1 MSDGPHRR
9 RPPLWLAAAAL
20 ASGWAAAYTIAYWI
34 LAYLLQYQVHED
46 FRFIYLAAEAGVRQG
61 WPAIYDQTTL
71 RSLAAAFS
79 GPARVID
86 ASHTYDFPP
95 LVAWLVAPLT
105 VFPEPVAYA
114 FWTAVS
120 AAALVFAWRIAAP
133 FAGLARVSLLL
144 VAMGLWPVLKVFY
157 LGQPSMVLLALVAVA
172 WWLCSHERPLSAGTA
187 LALATFLK
195 PQVIVLLPLALA
207 VSGRYRVAAGWL
219 IGCAALAVATV
230 AALGHSGLAAWWSVL
245 SSVQSV
251 PLNYEETA
259 GHLLGLGPATYA
271 LWAAQ
276 GLAALLIARW
286 RRLELEMVF
295 AAGLLGS
302 AAVAFHFH
310 EYDYSSLVLAGWLIL
325 RSAPPVWHRLWL
337 LAGILPMQL
346 MDYWWNAQ
354 GQTFWDGATHA
365 PQLIYDAA
373 WLGILL
379 VTSYD
384 RTRIRVP
391 VERPTLAVKRST

>member
-1 MSDGPHRR
+1 VDSGR
-9 RPPLWLAAAAL
+9 RPPLWLAAAAV

-34 LAYLLQYQVHED
+34 LAYLLQYPVHED
-46 FRFIYLAAEAGVRQG
+46 FRFIYLAAEAGVRHG
-61 WPAIYDQTTL
+61 WPTIYDQTTL

-105 VFPEPVAYA
+105 VFQEPVAYA
-114 FWTAVS
+114 LWTGLS
-120 AAALVFAWRIAAP
+120 AAALVLAWGLAAP
-133 FAGLARVSLLL
+133 YAGLARVSLLL
-144 VAMGLWPVLKVFY
+144 VAIGLWPVLEDFY
-157 LGQPSMVLLALVAVA
+157 TGQPSMVLLLLVAIA
-172 WWLCSHERPLSAGTA
+172 WWLSSRERPLSAGTA

-195 PQVIVLLPLALA
+195 PQVVVLLPLALA

-219 IGCAALAVATV
+219 IGCAALAAATA
-230 AALGHSGLAAWWSVL
+230 AALGPTGLADWWRVL
-245 SSVQSV
+245 RSAEAV
-251 PLNYEETA
+251 PLNYEATA
-259 GHLLGLGPATYA
+259 AHLLGLGPVTYTV
-271 LWAAQ
+271 WAAQ

-286 RRLELEMVF
+286 RRLELEVVF

-310 EYDYSSLVLAGWLIL
+310 EHDYSSLVLAGWLVL
-325 RSAPPVWHRLWL
+325 RSAPPMWHRLWL

-346 MDYWWNAQ
+346 TDYWWNAQ
-354 GQTFWDGATHA
+354 GLTFWDGATHA
-365 PQLIYDAA
+365 PLLIYDAA

-384 RTRIRVP
+384 RTRIRAP